1 MLSEDNPRR
10 DLIWRRGEKRKG
22 CWRSENV
29 SYSDTLG
36 ESYPLL
42 HSTTS
47 GEFLRTLS
55 FRSPEG
61 VTSSR
66 KEEVTCLLSWE
77 TSLETIALNS
87 ASNLQY
93 RTLFSS
99 RVKGHFSLMLFQRTR
114 YPGLRSIWPLD
125 LMKSSRTPAVNLSD
139 PHPKITHHSLV
150 IRRLP
155 RNNLWFFA

>member
-10 DLIWRRGEKRKG
+10 DLIWRRGEKGKG

-42 HSTTS
+42 HSATS

-87 ASNLQY
+87 VSNLQY

-114 YPGLRSIWPLD
+114 YPGLRSPSDCFSGCLRNCLYLLVI
-125 LMKSSRTPAVNLSD
+125 KSEVLYETPAV
-139 PHPKITHHSLV
+139 ITHV
-150 IRRLP
+150 RL
-155 RNNLWFFA
+155 